1 MKISSIVRYA
11 KIKMNQFAWKLATGY
26 KYVPYVATIELT
38 SRCNAHCVYCGRDG
52 IPFVG
57 DMSVDLFK
65 KLINAMPFV
74 KEVGAYAVGE
84 STMHPN
90 FVEAIKYAAD
100 KGKDVVVFTNGSTL
114 TPEYSQQILDAG
126 IYKLV
131 FSIDVDNKKDYE
143 AIRPPLKWD
152 RLVDNVDT
160 FVKLRGTKYKTKVV
174 VRMTETPQNID
185 RVEEI
190 MNFWRKHVD
199 AVNFMNVRQFYKS
212 LKDLKASE
220 TKIDCMRI
228 DNEIVIR
235 SDGTVIMCCDDWYN
249 NYSIGNID
257 ITTATQD
264 NILILF
270 NNNKMMAIRKSLKTG
285 KNKPKLCDVC
295 VPNVQEVRRRAI

>member
-1 MKISSIVRYA
+1 MHFKSIVRYGL
-11 KIKMNQFAWKLATGY
+11 IKVNQIAWRLAIGY
-26 KYVPYVATIELT
+26 KYIPYVATIELT

-52 IPFVG
+52 MPFVG
-57 DMSVDLFK
+57 DMPIELFK
-65 KLINAMPFV
+65 KLIDAMPFV

-84 STMHPN
+84 STLHPN

-174 VRMTETPQNID
+174 VRMTETPQNRD
-185 RVEEI
+185 RVDEI

-199 AVNFMNVRQFYKS
+199 AVNFMNVRHFYIN
-212 LKDLKASE
+212 LKDQKGSE

-228 DNEIVIR
+228 NNEIVIR

-249 NYSIGNID
+249 EYEENMMKNKEKKDKTLFS
-257 ITTATQD
+257 
-264 NILILF
+264 ILF
-270 NNNKMMAIRKSLKTG
+270 ESLIYK
-285 KNKPKLCDVC
+285 K
-295 VPNVQEVRRRAI
+295 